1 MTATFNS
8 VLEQALQLPVDE
20 RSRIASRLIESVD
33 EVDDV
38 EMSPAWKAEIESRM
52 ESIRQ
57 GTAKLIPHDEVM
69 IGLRRKLAEQRASK
83 SA

>member
-1 MTATFNS
+1 MSATFNS

-33 EVDDV
+33 EAEDM
-38 EMSPAWKAEIESRM
+38 EISPAWQAEIESRM

-57 GTAKLIPHDEVM
+57 GSAKLIPHDDV
-69 IGLRRKLAEQRASK
+69 ITGLRRKLAEQRASK

>member
-33 EVDDV
+33 EADDV
-38 EMSPAWKAEIESRM
+38 EMSPAWQAEIESRM
-52 ESIRQ
+52 ESIRR

-69 IGLRRKLAEQRASK
+69 TEVRRKLTEQRAAK